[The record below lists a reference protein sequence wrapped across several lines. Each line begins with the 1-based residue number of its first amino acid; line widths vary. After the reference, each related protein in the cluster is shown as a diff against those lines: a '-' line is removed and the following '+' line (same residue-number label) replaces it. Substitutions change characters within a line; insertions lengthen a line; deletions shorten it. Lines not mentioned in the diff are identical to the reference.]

1 MLAMRPLL
9 KQAIRFC
16 LILIVGL
23 LLNPNNTLAWA
34 YDLKDNAILHAR
46 TGQLLLERGQAAD
59 AVEELKAAL
68 LLNPYTSL
76 SASIYNNLGLAYRA
90 LGNYPYAYVSFQRAC
105 RIHPTFSLY
114 YKNLIETYATA
125 GQLKTVEQTLR
136 SVTRSNPD
144 NAEAWFML
152 GLLYKELNNRK
163 QAQSCFERFLK
174 LEPESEM
181 ARAARSA
188 F

>member
-1 MLAMRPLL
+1 MPFPFTALRLWS
-9 KQAIRFC
+9 
-16 LILIVGL
+16 LIFGTVAL
-23 LLNPNNTLAWA
+23 LLPCSSPILA

-46 TGQLLLERGQAAD
+46 KGQLLLERGQAAD

-90 LGNYPYAYVSFQRAC
+90 LGNYPYAFVSFQRAC

-114 YKNLIETYATA
+114 YQNLIDTYTAA
-125 GQLKTVEQTLR
+125 GQGKLVERNLLSIVKR
-136 SVTRSNPD
+136 NPD

-152 GLLYKELNNRK
+152 GLIYKEQDNRT
-163 QAQSCFERFLK
+163 QAKRCFERFLK